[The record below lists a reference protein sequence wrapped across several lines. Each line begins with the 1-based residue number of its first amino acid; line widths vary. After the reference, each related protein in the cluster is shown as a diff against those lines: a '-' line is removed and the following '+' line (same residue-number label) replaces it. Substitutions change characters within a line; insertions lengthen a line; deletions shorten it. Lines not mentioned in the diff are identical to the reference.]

1 MGSRIL
7 VVEDSAVIRRLIEV
21 CLRAADLEI
30 VTRDD
35 GKSGLHAVSSESPDL
50 VVLDIG
56 LPGMDGWEV
65 LDRIRRDDAT
75 KSIPVVVLTAHAEEE
90 SRRRSYREQW
100 FAPANVALNR
110 GALFI
115 DKSRRWNGSRAAIR
129 RPRRAKPGCRVS
141 PDPMKPVLGWP
152 PCPGRDFPVNCP
164 RRIVP

>member
-35 GKSGLHAVSSESPDL
+35 GKSGLEAVGSESPDL

-65 LDRIRRDDAT
+65 LDCIRKDDVT

-90 SRRRSYREQW
+90 SRRR
-100 FAPANVALNR
+100 ANEG
-110 GALFI
+110 GADAFVT
-115 DKSRRWNGSRAAIR
+115 
-129 RPRRAKPGCRVS
+129 KPFQPNDFRS
-141 PDPMKPVLGWP
+141 TVLSLLE
-152 PCPGRDFPVNCP
+152 
-164 RRIVP
+164 